1 MVLYYRVSSI
11 VLKGSEL
18 QGVLYDMASSIV
30 LKGSELQGVL
40 YDMANSI
47 VLYDLHFLRV
57 DLNKS
62 SVFLIATQGNPR
74 LIGVTLE

>member
-1 MVLYYRVSSI
+1 MGLYYRVSSI

-57 DLNKS
+57 DLINLRCS
-62 SVFLIATQGNPR
+62 
-74 LIGVTLE
+74 